1 MIYTGLSPATGRPID
16 VHVESGRIMAVSPSS
31 ALGTKLW
38 IAPGFIDL
46 QVNGYAG
53 VDYNSPDAPIDE
65 IARSIDTQR
74 SCGVTRLFPTVIT
87 GSKENICGSLRNL
100 AKAKSRL
107 REGVSL
113 EAFHVEGPWISAD
126 DGPRGAHPKEHVRP
140 AAIEEWRRFQDAA
153 EGQIRLLTVAP
164 EQQGVLPLIEQ
175 VCAEGVVVS
184 IGHTNATTSQ
194 IEDAIH
200 AGATMS
206 THLGNGSH
214 KEIPRFPNYI
224 WDQLAADE
232 LYASLIVDGIHLP
245 QAFVK
250 VALRAKGL
258 DRTILVTDAVAPAG
272 CAPGIYRLGHL
283 EVELLP
289 ENRVQLT
296 TTGRLAG
303 SALRMDRAVETF
315 LRFTGLS
322 LPEALMTA
330 TVNPGRALR
339 IEGRQGFLEAG
350 ERADLILFRFDP
362 GTKAIQ
368 IEQIVVAE
376 ASNAATALKQR
387 M

>member
-1 MIYTGLSPATGRPID
+1 M
-16 VHVESGRIMAVSPSS
+16 
-31 ALGTKLW
+31 
-38 IAPGFIDL
+38 
-46 QVNGYAG
+46 
-53 VDYNSPDAPIDE
+53 
-65 IARSIDTQR
+65 
-74 SCGVTRLFPTVIT
+74 
-87 GSKENICGSLRNL
+87 
-100 AKAKSRL
+100 
-107 REGVSL
+107 

-140 AAIEEWRRFQDAA
+140 AAIEEWRHFQDAA

-175 VCAEGVVVS
+175 VCTEGVVVS

-214 KEIPRFPNYI
+214 KELPRFPNYI

-289 ENRVQLT
+289 ENRVQLA

-303 SALRMDRAVETF
+303 SALRMDRAIETF
-315 LRFTGLS
+315 LRFTDLS

-376 ASNAATALKQR
+376 ASNAATALKQPR
-387 M
+387 